1 MVASETNNLKQ
12 IQLDLPK
19 NVKLFR
25 NNVGLAVY
33 EKNGRKWSVKYGLC
47 EGSSDLVGFTKIT
60 ITPEMVGRE
69 ISVFTCCEVKA
80 EKGTKRQIQIKFID
94 FVKNNGGISCFAKN
108 IKDLT
113 NTIDNF
119 INNR

>member
-1 MVASETNNLKQ
+1 MSETNNLKQ

-69 ISVFTCCEVKA
+69 ISVFTACEVKA
-80 EKGTKRQIQIKFID
+80 EKGAKRTEQIKFID
-94 FVKNNGGISCFAKN
+94 FIKNNGGISCFAKS

-113 NTIDNF
+113 NAIDNF